1 MRTNEARIAAMHMRA
16 AEIDRTNRKRK
27 VDIITGVS
35 FAVCLIFV
43 IGLAFKMPDLM
54 GITLENTISEGM
66 SASIFSGN
74 GPISYIFVSIIAFLL
89 GAAVTVF
96 CYRIKKL
103 NGLSDERDESENYR
117 ENTELRG

>member
-1 MRTNEARIAAMHMRA
+1 MHMRA

-43 IGLAFKMPDLM
+43 IGLALKMPELI
-54 GITLENTISEGM
+54 GSTLENTISKGM

-117 ENTELRG
+117 ENGELRG